1 MSALVS
7 SNRNPTVTIAII
19 AINIVVFAGWYL
31 LPAPWMIENFLV
43 SRAHLA
49 DGRYWVLITSVF
61 SHYLPIHI
69 MINMLVLW
77 SFGGVLE
84 QLLGVGRFLR
94 FYLVAG
100 LVASLAHV
108 LTSTWLLG
116 RPPDSAA
123 LGASGAVAGLLL
135 LFSLTFPKHRILIFG
150 VVPAPALVAAL
161 AFIGI
166 DLWGLFAQADGGGLP
181 IGHGAHL
188 GGALAGI
195 VYYFMLRR
203 RPPQ

>member
-1 MSALVS
+1 MSTLSS
-7 SNRNPTVTIAII
+7 SNRIAPVTVAII
-19 AINIVVFAGWYL
+19 VINVVVFAAWSV
-31 LPAPWMIENFLV
+31 LPAQWMIENFLV
-43 SRAHLA
+43 SLAHLA

-61 SHYLPIHI
+61 SHHLPIHI

-77 SFGGVLE
+77 SFGSVLE
-84 QLLGVGRFLR
+84 RLLGFGRFLR

-100 LVASLAHV
+100 LAASLAHV
-108 LTSTWLLG
+108 LTSTWLLD
-116 RPPDSAA
+116 RPPESAA

-150 VVPAPALVAAL
+150 VLPAPALVAAL

-166 DLWGLFAQADGGGLP
+166 DIWGLFAQADGGGLP

-195 VYYFMLRR
+195 IYYFMLRR
-203 RPPQ
+203 RPPT